1 MFFNNK
7 KKPGEEPVIEQPL
20 VTAPEPA
27 APVEEAKPVKV
38 KKEKELDPAPA
49 TVIGK
54 GITFYGDFTGEDPIV
69 INGSLRGDISTKGSL
84 TISEDG
90 SYTGNAKVS
99 DLESNGRIRGN
110 IVCDNQSVLGEK
122 SAMKGHLVTSYL
134 TSKTGSSF
142 IGQLD
147 MTNPQTPED
156 DEEEEAPAPV
166 RSNTGFSGAG
176 FAGAGS
182 AASKRVEPV
191 EFDWHPEETARRNAK
206 IAEENAR
213 LAEEAEA
220 RAQTEAAKAA
230 EAIEEAEDELI
241 TVDSLLKGAA
251 EETAEEAEKAV
262 EQAAGPLFKA
272 AEEAEK
278 AEKAAEAFMEELNAA
293 VEKAEAKPE
302 APASSAPNPFLDL
315 DKGLVGDIK
324 IPDVFNF
331 EEEPKK

>member
-1 MFFNNK
+1 MFFNNR
-7 KKPGEEPVIEQPL
+7 KKPGEEPVNEQPQ
-20 VTAPEPA
+20 VTVPEPA
-27 APVEEAKPVKV
+27 APAEEVKPV

-99 DLESNGRIRGN
+99 DLESNGKIRGN
-110 IVCDNQSVLGEK
+110 IVCGNQSVLGEK

-147 MTNPQTPED
+147 MTNPQTPGDD
-156 DEEEEAPAPV
+156 DEDEAPAP
-166 RSNTGFSGAG
+166 TFSGNG
-176 FAGAGS
+176 FAGAGYGV
-182 AASKRVEPV
+182 SKRPEPV
-191 EFDWHPEETARRNAK
+191 EFDWHPEETARRNAR

-213 LAEEAEA
+213 LAAEEA
-220 RAQTEAAKAA
+220 A
-230 EAIEEAEDELI
+230 ETIAEEEDGLI

-251 EETAEEAEKAV
+251 EETAEKAEKAA
-262 EQAAGPLFKA
+262 EPLFKA

-278 AEKAAEAFMEELNAA
+278 TAESFIEELNAA
-293 VEKAEAKPE
+293 VEKAETKPE